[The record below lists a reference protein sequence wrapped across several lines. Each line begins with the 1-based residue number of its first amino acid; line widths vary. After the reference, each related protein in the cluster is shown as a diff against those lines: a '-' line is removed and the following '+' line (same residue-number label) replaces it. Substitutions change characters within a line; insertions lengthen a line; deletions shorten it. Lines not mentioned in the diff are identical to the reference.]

1 MIKLEEIDVWS
12 LAEEGCVDP
21 SLTTGWTLYFDE
33 TNNYRKL
40 SIAPEKH
47 AYVNEEK
54 AILNDFILGGIA
66 LPPDIQPDIDELRSN
81 LNMPNGVELKSKHL
95 FSSGD
100 FLYDM
105 GSKRVLTFLRWMANN
120 PIYIHYFC
128 SNNIYDAII
137 EVVDKSLS
145 NNQSVITSIF
155 HLEMKDSLYNLVES
169 NPMDFLELLHRFD
182 YPNMNPD
189 REKLFCMEMV
199 NFIEDNNG
207 ETDYGGF
214 YLEMLRQNLKSE
226 SKIGTDSSLSFGK
239 EGEIIRDYS
248 SHYWGTMMNTPRA
261 MHIFDH
267 ETQIERK
274 LSNISIKDRGKRY
287 DLFRFDDSKSCPYI
301 QVADMFVGLLGKLF
315 NWLDGLDPDEISRIV
330 STMNEGQWEAFHLVN
345 MLIDRSSEYCPFLI
359 QNMCPRGKT
368 RRRMHILE
376 LISNEG
382 MPVS

>member
-1 MIKLEEIDVWS
+1 
-12 LAEEGCVDP
+12 
-21 SLTTGWTLYFDE
+21 
-33 TNNYRKL
+33 
-40 SIAPEKH
+40 
-47 AYVNEEK
+47 
-54 AILNDFILGGIA
+54 
-66 LPPDIQPDIDELRSN
+66 
-81 LNMPNGVELKSKHL
+81 
-95 FSSGD
+95 
-100 FLYDM
+100 
-105 GSKRVLTFLRWMANN
+105 
-120 PIYIHYFC
+120 
-128 SNNIYDAII
+128 
-137 EVVDKSLS
+137 
-145 NNQSVITSIF
+145 
-155 HLEMKDSLYNLVES
+155 
-169 NPMDFLELLHRFD
+169 
-182 YPNMNPD
+182 
-189 REKLFCMEMV
+189 MV